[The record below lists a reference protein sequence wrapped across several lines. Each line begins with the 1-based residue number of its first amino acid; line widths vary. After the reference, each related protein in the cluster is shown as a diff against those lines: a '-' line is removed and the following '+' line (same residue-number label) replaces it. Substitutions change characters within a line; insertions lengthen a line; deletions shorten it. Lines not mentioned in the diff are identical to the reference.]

1 MGREMERARDG
12 QLVLRGQHGDK
23 RALEEL
29 ILLYQDTIFKLAF
42 RMLGNTEDAAD
53 ATQTT
58 FLKAFENLKSFDPKF
73 RFFSWIYRIAINE
86 CLNYRRRDRVSEYVD
101 ESIPDQSAGPE
112 LAARDS
118 ELQASVQAALM
129 TLNDDHRAV
138 ITLRHFG
145 ELSYT
150 EIASVL
156 ELPEKTVRSRLFEA
170 RGRLKSAMERAG
182 VTAA

>member
-1 MGREMERARDG
+1 MGREKERARDG
-12 QLVLRGQHGDK
+12 QLVMRGQHGDR
-23 RALEEL
+23 RAMEEL
-29 ILLYQDTIFKLAF
+29 ILLYQDILFKLAF

-58 FLKAFENLKSFDPKF
+58 FLKAFENLKSFDPRF
-73 RFFSWIYRIAINE
+73 RFFSWIYRITINE
-86 CLNYRRRDRVSEYVD
+86 CLNYHRRDRVSEYVD
-101 ESIPDQSAGPE
+101 ESVSDQGAGPE

-118 ELQASVQAALM
+118 ELQDAVQSALM

-170 RGRLKSAMERAG
+170 RGRLKGAMERAG

>member
-42 RMLGNTEDAAD
+42 RMLGNPEDAAD

-101 ESIPDQSAGPE
+101 ESISDQSAGPE
-112 LAARDS
+112 LAARDG

-170 RGRLKSAMERAG
+170 RGRLKGAMERAG
-182 VTAA
+182 VTAP